1 MSIPIT
7 GLTYMVEMA
16 RIELASKMFTSGLP
30 SCRNHSHPLMEA
42 SYKSPHVLYRL
53 YSFSAS
59 NPASKKLYYL
69 SQKKQS

>member
-42 SYKSPHVLYRL
+42 SYKSPHVLYHL

-69 SQKKQS
+69 LQKKRN